1 MGPDADA
8 AIRHPNPAKP
18 NIAAKRILT
27 IRADH
32 STAQWGSVETTL
44 GERSP
49 GCYAAVLVDNIKLL
63 LRVFSQPSAA
73 ISAILDQGSLL
84 FASVTVVAVTLFYKS
99 GLAISFYM
107 PLLVLAV
114 AYVPGVLLLS
124 GLLACLGGGMG
135 SVFQRDY
142 SPLLTCTAM
151 AWAAANLPLALAGW
165 MLPLPLFPILIA
177 VAHVYFLVLMF
188 FVVRTVFG
196 TENRIAAVVVS
207 LSWMPV
213 VAASFLWGPLH
224 FLLGWLASPF
234 FLFFAYYYLGGE
246 IGNLGASL
254 RSGQNFRRMLNAAA
268 LNPHDGEAQY
278 QLGLIYQQ
286 RRQYSEA
293 MQRFRNAVAI
303 DPGETDAHFQLGRIA
318 REQGRFKDALA
329 HFQMVMDQN
338 DKHSQ
343 NEILREL
350 GAVYLAARQYE
361 DARGFLAEYI
371 ERRPYD
377 PEGLY
382 YLGQALGGLGRAG
395 EAREAY
401 ARAAEAVR
409 TAPRFRRRFVAKWSR
424 LAQKQIRKGFS

>member
-1 MGPDADA
+1 M
-8 AIRHPNPAKP
+8 
-18 NIAAKRILT
+18 
-27 IRADH
+27 
-32 STAQWGSVETTL
+32 
-44 GERSP
+44 
-49 GCYAAVLVDNIKLL
+49 
-63 LRVFSQPSAA
+63 
-73 ISAILDQGSLL
+73 SAILDQGSLL
-84 FASVTVVAVTLFYKS
+84 FASLAVLAVSLFYKS
-99 GLAISFYM
+99 GLGIGFYV

-114 AYVPGVLLLS
+114 FYVPGVLLLS
-124 GLLACLGGGMG
+124 GLLARLGGGMG

-151 AWAAANLPLALAGW
+151 AWAAANLPLAVAAW
-165 MLPLPLFPILIA
+165 MLPLPVFLILA
-177 VAHVYFLVLMF
+177 AAAHLYFLILMF

-196 TENRIAAVVVS
+196 TENRIAAAVVC
-207 LSWMPV
+207 LSWIPL
-213 VAASFLWGPLH
+213 VAAVFLWGPLR
-224 FLLGWLASPF
+224 FLMGWLASPF
-234 FLFFAYYYLGGE
+234 FLFFAFYYLGGE
-246 IGNLGASL
+246 IGNLGAGL

-293 MQRFRNAVAI
+293 IERFRNAVAI
-303 DPGETDAHFQLGRIA
+303 DAGETDAHFQLGRIA
-318 REQGRFKDALA
+318 REQGRLKDALA
-329 HFQMVMDQN
+329 HFQTVMDQN

-361 DARGFLAEYI
+361 DARRFLAEYL

-382 YLGQALGGLGRAG
+382 YLGQALEGLGKSA

-401 ARAAEAVR
+401 ARAAEAVS

-424 LAQKQIRKGFS
+424 LAQRQIRKL

>member
-1 MGPDADA
+1 MRGVNVADCD
-8 AIRHPNPAKP
+8 IPAKASP
-18 NIAAKRILT
+18 PVAVSPCRTCYPAILT
-27 IRADH
+27 
-32 STAQWGSVETTL
+32 E
-44 GERSP
+44 
-49 GCYAAVLVDNIKLL
+49 NIKLL
-63 LRVFSQPSAA
+63 FRVFWQPAAA

-84 FASVTVVAVTLFYKS
+84 FASVAVVAVSLLYKS
-99 GLAISFYM
+99 GLAIGFYM

-124 GLLACLGGGMG
+124 GLLARLGGGLG

-142 SPLLTCTAM
+142 SPLLTCAAM
-151 AWAAANLPLALAGW
+151 AWAAANLPLSLVGW
-165 MLPLPLFPILIA
+165 MLPLQAFLILA
-177 VAHVYFLVLMF
+177 AAAQLYFFVLMF

-196 TENRIAAVVVS
+196 TENGIALAVVC
-207 LSWMPV
+207 LSWIPV

-234 FLFFAYYYLGGE
+234 FLFFAFYYLGGE
-246 IGNLGASL
+246 ISNLGAGL
-254 RSGQNFRRMLNAAA
+254 RRGQNFRRMLNAAA

-286 RRQYSEA
+286 RRQYTEA
-293 MQRFRNAVAI
+293 IERFRKAVAI

-318 REQGRFKDALA
+318 RDQGRLKDALEQ
-329 HFQMVMDQN
+329 FQLVIDQN

-343 NEILREL
+343 SEILREL
-350 GAVYLAARQYE
+350 GAVYLAARQYP
-361 DARGFLAEYI
+361 DAQRFLADYI

-382 YLGQALGGLGRAG
+382 YLGQALEGLGRAG
-395 EAREAY
+395 EAREIY

-409 TAPRFRRRFVAKWSR
+409 TAPRYRRRVIAKWSR
-424 LAQKQIRKGFS
+424 LAQKQIRKLL